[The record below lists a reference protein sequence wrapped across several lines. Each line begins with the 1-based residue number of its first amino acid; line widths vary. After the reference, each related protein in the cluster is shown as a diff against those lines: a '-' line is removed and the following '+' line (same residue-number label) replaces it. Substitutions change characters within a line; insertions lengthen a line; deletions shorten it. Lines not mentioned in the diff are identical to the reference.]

1 MKLLFCYIIIIK
13 TIQLHAILIFPF
25 ILLKE
30 QLNEPCKRGCRLYSI
45 HDATRSVDP
54 FFASFNLR
62 QIGWN
67 NHEDG
72 TFSKCS
78 KGIFK
83 IKFQIL

>member
-1 MKLLFCYIIIIK
+1 MLDQTLKLFFL
-13 TIQLHAILIFPF
+13 P
-25 ILLKE
+25 LLKE

-72 TFSKCS
+72 TFRKCS
-78 KGIFK
+78 KGIVHQ
-83 IKFQIL
+83 KFMHNECC

>member
-1 MKLLFCYIIIIK
+1 MKLLSF
-13 TIQLHAILIFPF
+13 LIFDIKNYLITCHSNIIS

-78 KGIFK
+78 KGIF
-83 IKFQIL
+83 